1 MKHPIAIVL
10 VLVYIVGFIV
20 FSIGCTLE
28 EAPLVQDPP
37 LTQEDSSQ
45 IFPEVAIGP
54 KNSFFLMHTQFTT
67 QAVATLY
74 FRPLTSLLADSYT
87 IECSTDG
94 NTFEDFLQ
102 QGQTVTITEETAIGI
117 DVRLVES
124 LHFRLKIQGG
134 PFDGDHT
141 NTMYAPYAEQGGYL
155 QRWSIITAMHL
166 TGVSAPQAG
175 HGIEVEMEIR
185 DYVSATDF
193 SLNPILS
200 DAIGSWTWYRVN
212 PLDFDEKAPITDA
225 NSDFY
230 TTTNDD
236 RGKLIM
242 VEANGNGSSFYGLV
256 RIITTVPVQ

>member
-1 MKHPIAIVL
+1 MFLLHTRYTTKSTATIN
-10 VLVYIVGFIV
+10 FR
-20 FSIGCTLE
+20 S
-28 EAPLVQDPP
+28 
-37 LTQEDSSQ
+37 LT
-45 IFPEVAIGP
+45 ALG
-54 KNSFFLMHTQFTT
+54 
-67 QAVATLY
+67 
-74 FRPLTSLLADSYT
+74 ADSYT

-94 NTFEDFLQ
+94 STFEDFLQ

-141 NTMYAPYAEQGGYL
+141 NTMYAPYAEKGGYL
-155 QRWSIITAMHL
+155 QRWSIVTAMHF
-166 TGVSAPQAG
+166 TGVNAPQTG
-175 HGIEVEMEIR
+175 HHIEVQVEIR
-185 DYVSATDF
+185 DYVSATDL

-242 VEANGNGSSFYGLV
+242 VEANGNGPSFYGLV
-256 RIITTVPVQ
+256 RIITTEPVQ